1 MRRLFLGLAV
11 ALAAAGLAAADDKAE
26 AVVKKAI
33 EAGGGAD
40 ALNKYK
46 AGRLKMSGDVSI
58 GGMDYE
64 FNGSLAYMT
73 PDRYRAEITADIMGM
88 KVVMQQMVKG
98 EQVKT
103 SLKVGDMTLPAPGDV
118 EKEEL
123 KLQAAMQEAE
133 QLTPLLDAKKFTIKA
148 ADDEDVNGKKA
159 AVIVVT
165 PKAVDKEV
173 KYYFDKES
181 WLIIKS
187 SHKGLDSSSGAP
199 AEVLEE
205 AYHSDF
211 KKIQGI
217 PVATKMVVHHDG
229 KKFLTITLS
238 DIELLEK
245 IDDKEF
251 TIDD

>member
-1 MRRLFLGLAV
+1 MRRLFLGVAV
-11 ALAAAGLAAADDKAE
+11 ALSAAGLAAADDKAE

-46 AGRLKMSGDVSI
+46 AGRVKMSGEVSV
-58 GGMDYE
+58 GGMDLE
-64 FNGSLAYMT
+64 FTGTLAYVT
-73 PDRYRAEITADIMGM
+73 PDRYRMEVSMDVMGM
-88 KVVMQQMVKG
+88 KLVMQQMVKG

-103 SLKVGDMTLPAPGDV
+103 NLKVGDTTLPAPGDA

-187 SHKGLDSSSGAP
+187 SHKGIDSSAGAP

-229 KKFLTITLS
+229 KKFLTISLS